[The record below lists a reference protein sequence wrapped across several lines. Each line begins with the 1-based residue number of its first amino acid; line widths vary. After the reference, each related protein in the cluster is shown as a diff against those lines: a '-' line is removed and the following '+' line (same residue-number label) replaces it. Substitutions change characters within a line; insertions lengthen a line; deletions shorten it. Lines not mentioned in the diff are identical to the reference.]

1 VRKTLVLAL
10 AAVLCLSLV
19 ATALAQRGDPKNT
32 TNKLTVK
39 VSPNKSGSAKKPK
52 PVNFTLGIAGG
63 TKNGQGQ
70 PASSTSLNTTLPS
83 GLKINSKSWPKSK
96 SCDLKKM
103 RAQKSPKAPACP
115 KGATPIGKGISIAKA
130 GTLTEN
136 LKVTAYS
143 LTNGNVGFY
152 LLGNPVPLNKTLEGK
167 VVKNGRGLNVVID
180 PDVYQP
186 VTGLFTGITKLEVKF
201 TGRAKVDGKTIGAVS
216 SVKCPKS
223 KKWDFGFQNVLLGG
237 GKINNKT
244 SIACK

>member
-1 VRKTLVLAL
+1 MRKTLVVAL
-10 AAVLCLSLV
+10 AAVLCLSLSAV
-19 ATALAQRGDPKNT
+19 ALAQRGDPANT

-39 VSPNKSGSAKKPK
+39 VSPNKSGTSKKPK
-52 PVNFTLGIAGG
+52 AVTFTLGITGG

-83 GLKINSKSWPKSK
+83 GFKINSKSFAKSK
-96 SCDLKKM
+96 KTSCNLKTM
-103 RAQKSPKAPACP
+103 RTQKSPKSCP
-115 KGATPIGKGISIAKA
+115 KGSKVGSGVSIAKA

-136 LKVTAYS
+136 LKVTAYA

-167 VVKNGRGLNVVID
+167 VVKGGRGLNVVID

-201 TGRAKVDGKTIGAVS
+201 KASTKVDGKTIGITQTT
-216 SVKCPKS
+216 KCPKS
-223 KKWDFGFQNVLLGG
+223 KKWNFTFQNVLLGG
-237 GKINNKT
+237 GKIDNKA
-244 SIACK
+244 SIPCK